1 MGHESEVRIGSIDVR
16 EKVTTFNLDHLADD
30 AIEIL
35 ENPPELE
42 EVFKCK
48 MELNIFIDRYLEEII
63 EIPGGLGNYQRNK
76 TWVTIFELFRAQIIR
91 DDSSIALCGE
101 EGIPVTLAE
110 VCFGASLRE

>member
-1 MGHESEVRIGSIDVR
+1 MEHESEVRIGSIDVR

-48 MELNIFIDRYLEEII
+48 MELNIFI
-63 EIPGGLGNYQRNK
+63 
-76 TWVTIFELFRAQIIR
+76 
-91 DDSSIALCGE
+91 
-101 EGIPVTLAE
+101 
-110 VCFGASLRE
+110 